1 MSELQRFS
9 VSLEEDLLQAFD
21 RYCTSHQ
28 IATRSEAFRQLIRE
42 KLTAEAWTSNAADVA
57 ASLTLVYDHHKSNLT
72 NKMIEIQ
79 HKHTNCVVSALHV
92 HLTHEL
98 CMELIALRGPAKQ
111 LQALAAELSGL
122 KGIHQAQ
129 LVVIRAEN
137 SAGANSHCDGE
148 NHDHEDGH
156 GHRHGHSHSHGHRK
170 R

>member
-1 MSELQRFS
+1 MSDLQRFS

-21 RYCTSHQ
+21 RYCTNNQ

-42 KLTAEAWTSNAADVA
+42 KLTAEAWASNATDVA

-79 HKHTNCVVSALHV
+79 HNHTDCVVSALHV

-111 LQALAAELSGL
+111 LQALAAELGGL

-129 LVVIRAEN
+129 LVVIRADY
-137 SAGANSHCDGE
+137 SAVADSQCDKE
-148 NHDHEDGH
+148 NHDHDEGH

-170 R
+170 K